1 MKAKTLHITN
11 GDCFNDYFRAR
22 HDGVALPFRE
32 VMMDGDVTAP
42 IFSKAFVSLRAA
54 FHGVSEDTYRDGI
67 AFCNLL
73 ASGDYPAVHLWFGKD
88 TFCQLNL
95 LCILAYLEQIAYT
108 GEITLHYIDDHTYQ
122 VLHAN
127 IPVRLGIYQTA
138 YKVAL
143 VDHRMPLQTGV
154 LVPLA
159 LMHYL
164 DYLSEDGTLAHL
176 IRKNSN
182 LGKDALLRL
191 LIDKT
196 ADYGLSQEQCERLIA
211 KYRNK

>member
-1 MKAKTLHITN
+1 MSSVLHITN
-11 GDCFNDYFRAR
+11 GDYFNQHLRTQGIED
-22 HDGVALPFRE
+22 ALPFRE
-32 VMMDGDVTAP
+32 VMMDGDTLP
-42 IFSKAFVSLRAA
+42 LIFSDDFVALRAA
-54 FHGVSEDTYRDGI
+54 FHGVSEDAYRDRI

-73 ASGDYPAVHLWFGKD
+73 ANGVCSAVHLWFGKD
-88 TFCQLNL
+88 TFCQVNL

-143 VDHRMPLQTGV
+143 VDHQMPLQTGV

-176 IRKNSN
+176 VRENNN
-182 LGKDALLRL
+182 LGNLPSVSPNAQ
-191 LIDKT
+191 
-196 ADYGLSQEQCERLIA
+196 G
-211 KYRNK
+211 